1 MLVKCYKKFF
11 SYFQDNRKSLKK
23 YSYLSFIVGT
33 LELFGIALTYPFVLK
48 LLSENKSENWISSP
62 LVIGVS
68 IIILFIAKNLLMIFY
83 TYLQAKFA
91 KAVEAEVNITFLQYF
106 LSAPYQDTM
115 RIPLAQKSNILNC
128 LIPNVINNFILRLL
142 NLCVN
147 LFITFGIKQF
157 KILDF

>member
-91 KAVEAEVNITFLQYF
+91 KAVEAEVNITFLQYS

-115 RIPLAQKSNILNC
+115 RIRLAQ
-128 LIPNVINNFILRLL
+128 
-142 NLCVN
+142 
-147 LFITFGIKQF
+147 
-157 KILDF
+157 